1 MFGLFKTC
9 IKVLLLKI
17 HKTPEPTAF
26 RKEIYIKAIKLGH
39 DKSLETKNLR
49 FLSPCI
55 VDIRVHI
62 KQMKNQS
69 ALKMTKI

>member
-9 IKVLLLKI
+9 IKALLLKI

-49 FLSPCI
+49 FPSPCI
-55 VDIRVHI
+55 VDGQCVHI
-62 KQMKNQS
+62 KQMKKNQS
-69 ALKMTKI
+69 ALK